1 MFKLMHNIV
10 ISIILLLF
18 IFLIIWSIFIEPNQI
33 EIKYYEIQDSQLKGT
48 KIVFAGD
55 FHFKKHQQKRADKI
69 ISLIN
74 QQNADLVLSTGDYI
88 NSHKESAS
96 MSVSQIAENIGKIR
110 PKVYTSLGN
119 HDFWAGNEK
128 ITKEFKKHNITVLS
142 NSNAKIKIKDKIIY
156 IAGVEDLQTGNPDVE
171 KALENTQSPRILL
184 THSPDIFPDIRQKNI
199 NLILAGHLHG
209 GQIRIPLIG
218 AIIVPSKY
226 GNKYSKGLIIDN
238 HKKMIVTKGIGTSI
252 LPVRFNCKPDFIVI
266 DFI

>member
-1 MFKLMHNIV
+1 MFKLMNNIV

-48 KIVFAGD
+48 RIVFAGD

-96 MSVSQIAENIGKIR
+96 MSVSQIAENIGNIR

-128 ITKEFKKHNITVLS
+128 ITTEFKKHNITVLS

-171 KALENTQSPRILL
+171 KALDDILQSYEKDKLNERKMEILDNLENITEENQKRELEKELSNIIIKLAK
-184 THSPDIFPDIRQKNI
+184 IR
-199 NLILAGHLHG
+199 
-209 GQIRIPLIG
+209 
-218 AIIVPSKY
+218 
-226 GNKYSKGLIIDN
+226 
-238 HKKMIVTKGIGTSI
+238 
-252 LPVRFNCKPDFIVI
+252 
-266 DFI
+266 